1 LDVRDTVL
9 VPIGLPLPPSEL
21 MLAVRLVERSYVAP
35 IRDTDT
41 AIPIRRYCD
50 MAFFKNKDT
59 PIRQVYKYAKK
70 SEYTLEEQ
78 SANKNGNTKIL
89 LVPYCHESSKT
100 LWYLV
105 LRFLQHNNKYWLL
118 GYYSTII
125 NIRIQETC
133 LNLRLSGRSAF
144 FIFKHHPFKFWLIE

>member
-1 LDVRDTVL
+1 MQTTRNCKSALDVRDTVL

-59 PIRQVYKYAKK
+59 PIRQVYKYKK
-70 SEYTLEEQ
+70 KQNIDMASTMKHL
-78 SANKNGNTKIL
+78 T
-89 LVPYCHESSKT
+89 
-100 LWYLV
+100 YLV
-105 LRFLQHNNKYWLL
+105 SH
-118 GYYSTII
+118 
-125 NIRIQETC
+125 
-133 LNLRLSGRSAF
+133 
-144 FIFKHHPFKFWLIE
+144 